1 MRGSLLLHERCFLL
15 GSDSLLSC
23 EHFEMCMRSLDL
35 AGHASLKHLS
45 LRNVYPLSGLLLPQR
60 CRLDLH
66 GEACTF
72 QQVRQTALNT
82 FVIAL

>member
-1 MRGSLLLHERCFLL
+1 MKGVSCWVQTA
-15 GSDSLLSC
+15 LLSC
-23 EHFEMCMRSLDL
+23 EHFEMCMGSLDL

-45 LRNVYPLSGLLLPQR
+45 LRNVYPISGLLLPQR

-82 FVIAL
+82 FVVAL